1 MFHSA
6 WLKESGGYSNSIAER
21 EKGLKTRGLL
31 ANPIRDFSKNGIQ
44 SGRWNRRR
52 EKSFKNTWISSK
64 SVSLKMEKNLGGRI
78 EGEQF

>member
-21 EKGLKTRGLL
+21 QKSLKTRGLL
-31 ANPIRDFSKNGIQ
+31 ANPIRDFFKNRIQ

-52 EKSFKNTWISSK
+52 EKSFKNTWISGK
-64 SVSLKMEKNLGGRI
+64 SDKIFLEKWNKIR
-78 EGEQF
+78 EVE

>member
-21 EKGLKTRGLL
+21 QKSLKTRGLL
-31 ANPIRDFSKNGIQ
+31 ANPIRDFSKNRIK

-52 EKSFKNTWISSK
+52 EKSF
-64 SVSLKMEKNLGGRI
+64 
-78 EGEQF
+78 